1 MELKDIVCSL
11 EYAKNLE
18 ELGIKQDSLFYHC
31 KEKGFGSP
39 FNVIK
44 DRNIAS
50 QGYNQH
56 MSIHKIASAFTSDE
70 LGRMLPKEIKIENIC
85 YYLEIAM
92 GNTNNSKWLIMYNA
106 SYENRS
112 KQLYYTKEKKEA
124 DARAKML
131 IHLIKNNLIKVS
143 NINEKIK

>member
-11 EYAKNLE
+11 EPSMELE
-18 ELGIKQDSLFYHC
+18 KLGVKQDSLFYHC

-56 MSIHKIASAFTSDE
+56 MSIHKIASAFTVSE
-70 LGRMLPKEIKIENIC
+70 LAKILKEESEKSTKIFEYLCHNLNRDKGLWCMSEPDWWANLLIKI
-85 YYLEIAM
+85 L
-92 GNTNNSKWLIMYNA
+92 KHK
-106 SYENRS
+106 
-112 KQLYYTKEKKEA
+112 KQIEDLK
-124 DARAKML
+124 
-131 IHLIKNNLIKVS
+131 
-143 NINEKIK
+143 